1 MKKLIIIAVGILLSI
16 VTVYLVLEYY
26 PKEFQLHAQG
36 VKYRLGTDLSEQ
48 LVDVN
53 IEGKLTKSWSGERS
67 FRGTIDIEGIE
78 IPVPEEERELNIIFF
93 DNGFGAMS
101 GSQNPVITG
110 NGVPYLSVVLTNEL
124 LNAEASRIVLTYVDG
139 ASYIREVTE
148 KKGYLFSN
156 PGASKVKSVVIY
168 DYNDTELYRKEI

>member
-1 MKKLIIIAVGILLSI
+1 MKKGIMLLMLVAILLVGCSKNNAVAIYNAPTNEQVADYVKNYITFQDHIWTKDAAVVLIENSI
-16 VTVYLVLEYY
+16 IT
-26 PKEFQLHAQG
+26 LHADQ
-36 VKYRLGTDLSEQ
+36 
-48 LVDVN
+48 N
-53 IEGKLTKSWSGERS
+53 GKLHDSKITW
-67 FRGTIDIEGIE
+67 
-78 IPVPEEERELNIIFF
+78 
-93 DNGFGAMS
+93 MS

-156 PGASKVKSVVIY
+156 SGASKVKSVVIY